1 MSRSAIRRVRA
12 IPPARTSR
20 RTFLGTGAR
29 GVAGIAGILA
39 AGRGPAVAA
48 TRQLNVLTAVNY
60 APTPRT
66 RSTIPNMFAKVVTNA
81 LGPKDAI
88 RWAETEIK
96 RAFEEP

>member
-1 MSRSAIRRVRA
+1 MSRSAIQRLRA
-12 IPPARTSR
+12 IPPARTRR
-20 RTFLGTGAR
+20 RTCLGSGAR
-29 GVAGIAGILA
+29 GVAAIAGSLA

-66 RSTIPNMFAKVVTNA
+66 RSAIPNMFAKVVTNA
-81 LGPKDAI
+81 LGPQDTI
-88 RWAETEIK
+88 RWAETEIE